1 MGSHREIQWSNTE
14 VPDTVEK
21 TIKIG
26 TDHKETER

>member
-1 MGSHREIQWSNTE
+1 MGGHREIHGSNTE

-26 TDHKETER
+26 TDHMETER